1 MYSGYIQTYISQSP
15 YTEFMYRMYVDESG
29 VDSINDPQSDW
40 FTTGGLIIHRNDIQL
55 FERAHDGI
63 MARFFPDAPD
73 RTFKLHYSRLLC
85 GRGPYER
92 MSPEERLQLADSMFS
107 TIVNMPCYFVSA
119 SINKNR
125 HYQKYQRPVK
135 AQAYTLLLCME
146 RFELFLQDHNDEG
159 DMVYERYTR
168 QQRRDLNY
176 TRQNLSR
183 YGVLSPSDQ
192 KRIREPIISGDPL
205 EHRALQFADFAV
217 YAPQK
222 RLTTR
227 GHKGRRWS
235 QIRPKY
241 YNADAEEYRCR
252 GEVIV

>member
-1 MYSGYIQTYISQSP
+1 
-15 YTEFMYRMYVDESG
+15 MYVDESG
-29 VDSINDPQSDW
+29 TDSINDPQSDW
-40 FTTGGLIIHRNDIQL
+40 FTTGGLIIRHNDMPL

-63 MARFFPDAPD
+63 MARFFPDETD
-73 RTFKLHYSRLLC
+73 RAFKLHYSSLLC
-85 GRGPYER
+85 GYGSYER

-107 TIVNMPCYFVSA
+107 IIVNMPCHFVSV

-125 HYQKYQRPVK
+125 HYQKYERPVK

-146 RFELFLQDHNDEG
+146 RFEMFLQDHDDEG

-168 QQRRDLNY
+168 RQGRDLKY
-176 TRQNLSR
+176 TRKNLSR
-183 YGVLSPSDQ
+183 HGVLSPSDQ
-192 KRIREPIISGDPL
+192 KRIIEPIMSGDPL
-205 EHRALQFADFAV
+205 EHKVLQFTDFAV

-235 QIRPKY
+235 EIRPKY
-241 YNADAEEYRCR
+241 YNADVKEYRRR